1 MTPTKLIFHVV
12 GDFRYDPT
20 MSERMCN
27 RKKKKKEKKR
37 KRNVALEKRLVTI
50 PYKGS
55 RKKNTKEKAEI

>member
-1 MTPTKLIFHVV
+1 MT
-12 GDFRYDPT
+12 PT

-55 RKKNTKEKAEI
+55 RKKNTKGKAEI